1 MSLRSLTL
9 EELDCTVKTSS
20 RRRRFFW
27 DEFFCGMSFG
37 LLAGTLVILSAA
49 LP

>member
-9 EELDCTVKTSS
+9 EELDCAVKSPS
-20 RRRRFFW
+20 RRRFFW